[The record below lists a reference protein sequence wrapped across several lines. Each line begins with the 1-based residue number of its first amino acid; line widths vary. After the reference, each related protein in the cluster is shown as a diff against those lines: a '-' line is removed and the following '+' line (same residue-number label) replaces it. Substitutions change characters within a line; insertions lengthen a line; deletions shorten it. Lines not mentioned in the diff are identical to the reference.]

1 METLYDMNNSANE
14 KNEGKDASCVNKTE
28 ANKKLH
34 SSTFDMVPVLTLTR
48 MRKAIKE
55 QIKEQFDKITG

>member
-1 METLYDMNNSANE
+1 METIYDINNPVGEQKEA
-14 KNEGKDASCVNKTE
+14 KDASCVNKTE
-28 ANKKLH
+28 LKKNPP
-34 SSTFDMVPVLTLTR
+34 SSTFDMVPVLTATR

>member
-1 METLYDMNNSANE
+1 MDTLYNMNTRTSE
-14 KNEGKDASCVNKTE
+14 KQEEKDASSVNKTE

>member
-1 METLYDMNNSANE
+1 METLYDMNNPDSQ
-14 KNEGKDASCVNKTE
+14 KSDGKDAPCANKTG

-48 MRKAIKE
+48 MRKAIQE
-55 QIKEQFDKITG
+55 QVKDQFDKITG